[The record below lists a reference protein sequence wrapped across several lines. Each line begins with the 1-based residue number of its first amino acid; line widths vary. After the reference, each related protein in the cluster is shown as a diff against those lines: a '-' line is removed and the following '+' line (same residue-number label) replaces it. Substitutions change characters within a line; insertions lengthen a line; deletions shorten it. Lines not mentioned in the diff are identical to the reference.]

1 VLSTGWQIFLKKVL
15 ARFSTPCLN
24 ANALQYWRRHFNPA
38 RATKIA
44 AAIFCVALVFALALL
59 ASCPSLHQL
68 IHKDADD
75 PDHECAVTLFSHGQ
89 VDASPAAAP
98 VFCAPE
104 RLIFSQSLP
113 RIIFVSTDI
122 RLLPGRG
129 PPASPALV

>member
-1 VLSTGWQIFLKKVL
+1 MALILVLS
-15 ARFSTPCLN
+15 
-24 ANALQYWRRHFNPA
+24 
-38 RATKIA
+38 
-44 AAIFCVALVFALALL
+44 LL
-59 ASCPSLHQL
+59 AVHPSLHKF

-75 PDHECAVTLFSHGQ
+75 TGHECAVTLFCHGQ
-89 VDASPAAAP
+89 VNVSSTAAP

-113 RIIFVSTDI
+113 RIIFVSADI